1 MKLSGFAKQ
10 NVSPSVSFR
19 SDLPEVDQLQAS
31 ELFYENGVLLTD
43 VTVFAKCA
51 DNPEL
56 QDRLRSMLK
65 TTDNIGSS
73 PDTDDKELLSSLDVF
88 NDYHDALRAIDARIS
103 ALENEQNNS

>member
-1 MKLSGFAKQ
+1 MKLSGFSKQ
-10 NVSPSVSFR
+10 NVAPSVDFKQ
-19 SDLPEVDQLQAS
+19 DLPEVDQMPAS
-31 ELFYENGVLLTD
+31 EIFYENGVLLTD
-43 VTVFAKCA
+43 VSVFAKCA

-73 PDTDDKELLSSLDVF
+73 PDADDKVLFSSLDVF

-103 ALENEQNNS
+103 ALEHEQNNS